1 MKTHNIIHILRN
13 FTVVNVLSNFYE
25 IGNLK
30 THNINPHIEE
40 PYTVVNV
47 PSIFMR

>member
-13 FTVVNVLSNFYE
+13 FTVVNVLSKN
-25 IGNLK
+25 NLK

-40 PYTVVNV
+40 PYTVVIV

>member
-13 FTVVNVLSNFYE
+13 FTVVNVLSNN
-25 IGNLK
+25 NLK

-40 PYTVVNV
+40 PYTVVIV
-47 PSIFMR
+47 RSIFMR